1 MPTNTPSIG
10 TRAARSASFR
20 PRAVLISALLVIPHL
35 CAAQPAVAISDVVPA
50 TTPSTSSSPTP
61 TPAPSPDGPSPAP
74 LTERERAMLEQIKM
88 LEERLTKLEARVPES
103 AGTKDAE
110 TPAAAEHTPPPTPP
124 AEPIKVLQGGDDKK
138 GFGDYTPNLGYKLAD
153 TEYGDINV
161 SIYTYVRYLNQ
172 LGLDPTYTDAF
183 GNTKNVQQR
192 QDAQ

>member
-1 MPTNTPSIG
+1 MSTNTPSIG

-35 CAAQPAVAISDVVPA
+35 CAAQTAVAISDVVPSPA
-50 TTPSTSSSPTP
+50 TTPSPTP

-88 LEERLTKLEARVPES
+88 LEERLTKLEALVSES

-124 AEPIKVLQGGDDKK
+124 AEPIKVPQGGDDKK
-138 GFGDYTPNLGYKLAD
+138 
-153 TEYGDINV
+153 
-161 SIYTYVRYLNQ
+161 
-172 LGLDPTYTDAF
+172 
-183 GNTKNVQQR
+183 
-192 QDAQ
+192 